1 MSGFL
6 SNLVAR
12 SFTDAPVIQP
22 RSPSVFETAGNE
34 FLVEPQSPTSTIA
47 APETVAPANGSAPP
61 LVSKP
66 SLIPELVTLKSI
78 PDVSDAPAE
87 ESLRKPDP
95 PPHALD
101 ARAEESVP
109 QSDAPSAQNA
119 PLIARIPHPSIQAA
133 DVRKLEVET
142 KRIGVPVN
150 SFRDGKEDPG
160 EKKRATEA
168 ISKSPSIQIRRRKDF
183 STVEQRTE
191 TSAPII
197 RVTIGRIEV
206 RAIHPPAPA
215 PKPARPGAPKLSL
228 DEYLRGRKR

>member
-1 MSGFL
+1 MNGFL

-22 RSPSVFETAGNE
+22 RLPSLFETAGNE

-66 SLIPELVTLKSI
+66 SLILELVTLKSI

-87 ESLRKPDP
+87 ESLRKPEAP
-95 PPHALD
+95 GHAFNT
-101 ARAEESVP
+101 RAEESVP

-119 PLIARIPHPSIQAA
+119 PVIAHSTRPSVQAN
-133 DVRKLEVET
+133 DVRKLELETRKVIIPVE
-142 KRIGVPVN
+142 
-150 SFRDGKEDPG
+150 SFRHGTEDPS

-168 ISKSPSIQIRRRKDF
+168 LSKPPPMQVRRSKDF

-191 TSAPII
+191 TSAPTI
-197 RVTIGRIEV
+197 RVTIGRVEV

-215 PKPARPGAPKLSL
+215 PKPARPAAPKLSL